1 MGLLIVNELSVQMI
15 RSAAA
20 ALSILV
26 LASCS
31 HNVPEGTTTRT
42 PESSEYQPPAQ
53 VRNATYAWSAENGID
68 LLDERGQLV
77 RAAHESMIIAHYGGM
92 DATYPGFAEVLD
104 PEFASQIN
112 TRWDRSL
119 AGTMQSHI
127 LQITETDIGFKAT
140 VCSQPS
146 HFAIREADGTYRI
159 TNGPDERNTSSST
172 TSSTPATTQDSTPRT
187 SGRPYTTP
195 DHFRSHQASPHPNTN
210 GPPQPKTS
218 SPVPAGPSPS
228 APTSARP
235 CTAAKTGDAASNPTS
250 LPKAPKPSSPPPH
263 PRPCRPT
270 PLVSR
275 RRTS

>member
-31 HNVPEGTTTRT
+31 HKVPEGTTTRT
-42 PESSEYQPPAQ
+42 PESSEYRPPAQ

-104 PEFASQIN
+104 PEFASQVN

-159 TNGPDERNTSSST
+159 TNGSGREEYIQFEHIVYTRYN
-172 TSSTPATTQDSTPRT
+172 QGSTPRNFWPT
-187 SGRPYTTP
+187 TQHRTISGATRPPRIRTP
-195 DHFRSHQASPHPNTN
+195 MVRPNRRPLHRHRLDHHLRRRPRRDH
-210 GPPQPKTS
+210 
-218 SPVPAGPSPS
+218 
-228 APTSARP
+228 APLRRLGTQHR
-235 CTAAKTGDAASNPTS
+235 TR
-250 LPKAPKPSSPPPH
+250 
-263 PRPCRPT
+263 RPCRRLRNHPLPHPT
-270 PLVSR
+270 QDPAGLPRLVSR

>member
-31 HNVPEGTTTRT
+31 HNVPEDDHQNARVFGVPT
-42 PESSEYQPPAQ
+42 PAQ